1 MFIFVRSGEVE
12 RNLVRLETS
21 CTVFLSP
28 MVSVL
33 CSSHK
38 NKCKA
43 RQVGSKRE
51 PLYLFCALYFRQSF
65 KVIQHIE
72 YLGRLT
78 LSLSLCVYVCF
89 ISMFK
94 AHREDCDCNFHGN
107 FQSRI
112 LTTITK
118 MIFLVVVVDDDV
130 DDFKVNHFLIIM
142 DCSPASACGFPAF
155 HQSRESML

>member
-51 PLYLFCALYFRQSF
+51 PLYLFVHYILGSRLRSF
-65 KVIQHIE
+65 STSSTQVD
-72 YLGRLT
+72 L